1 MNGHGR
7 HDLTRDSAA
16 RGLPPRALV
25 IGMGN
30 PLRSD
35 DGIGWRI
42 VQELRNRID
51 DSRIELIECQQLAP
65 EMAEQLGHVGLVVF
79 VDAAAEGSPGEW
91 RHDRLQAGG
100 SSDVFSHGS
109 TPEALLAMSADM
121 YGSAPEAHL
130 FTVSGNSFCYG
141 ESLSSEVRQAFPLM
155 VAEIENLLT
164 ARETLTAA
172 G

>member
-1 MNGHGR
+1 
-7 HDLTRDSAA
+7 
-16 RGLPPRALV
+16 
-25 IGMGN
+25 MGN

-65 EMAEQLGHVGLVVF
+65 EMAELLGHIGLVVF
-79 VDAAAEGSPGEW
+79 VDAAAQDSPGEW

-100 SSDVFSHGS
+100 SSGAFSHGS
-109 TPEALLAMSADM
+109 TPEALLAMSADL
-121 YGSAPEAHL
+121 YGAAPEAHL
-130 FTVSGNSFCYG
+130 FTVSGSSFCYG
-141 ESLSSEVRQAFPLM
+141 ENLSAKVRRAFPLV
-155 VAEIENLLT
+155 VAEIENLLR